1 MKKVFIY
8 HHSCTL
14 RSLDAS
20 RIQTYFSQNNYTTV
34 NKPQDADIIFFI
46 GCAAGDNVAGK
57 SLQMVKE
64 FQKYDAELIVAG
76 CLPIIEKEKLGNIF
90 NVMVR
95 LIRAR
100 VKIGMPYKHFSEP
113 PETHAVDNL
122 KLIYQSFL
130 KPEDIDHAVPSLIG
144 INPEVIKEKFNL
156 IFKE

>member
-20 RIQTYFSQNNYTTV
+20 RIQTYFSQNNYTPI

-64 FQKYDAELIVAG
+64 FQKYNAELIVAG

-90 NVMVR
+90 NGR
-95 LIRAR
+95 TIAAKDLD
-100 VKIGMPYKHFSEP
+100 KIQIKWMNYFQKIVS
-113 PETHAVDNL
+113 NL
-122 KLIYQSFL
+122 EI
-130 KPEDIDHAVPSLIG
+130 
-144 INPEVIKEKFNL
+144 
-156 IFKE
+156 